1 MVDRAERGA
10 IIILCSL
17 LVVIVALQVML
28 RFFFRTGLF
37 WGEEAIRLSFV
48 WLVCL
53 GIARA
58 FRHGTHVSVE
68 LFVKRLPQRLQ
79 AFASLV
85 NSLLCLA
92 VMCAVIYSGLLMTTR
107 NWDLMHVTLPI
118 PLGVLYLGFPVAGVL
133 SIGPLAV
140 EMVGSWR
147 NLTHPGKKEP
157 ADLDTNN
164 DSPGRDTGATPS
176 A

>member
-1 MVDRAERGA
+1 MVDRVERVA
-10 IIILCSL
+10 IVVLCSL
-17 LVVIVALQVML
+17 LVLIVAVQVML
-28 RFFFRTGLF
+28 RYFFSTGLM

-68 LFVKRLPQRLQ
+68 LVVRRLPQRLR

-85 NSLLCLA
+85 NSLLCLT
-92 VMCAVIYSGLLMTTR
+92 VMCVVIYSGLLMTTR
-107 NWDLMHVTLPI
+107 NWDLMHITLPI

-133 SIGPLAV
+133 SIRPIAMEVL
-140 EMVGSWR
+140 GSWR
-147 NLTHPGKKEP
+147 NLTHTGKEEP
-157 ADLDTNN
+157 ADLASTNTG
-164 DSPGRDTGATPS
+164 SDTGSVTS